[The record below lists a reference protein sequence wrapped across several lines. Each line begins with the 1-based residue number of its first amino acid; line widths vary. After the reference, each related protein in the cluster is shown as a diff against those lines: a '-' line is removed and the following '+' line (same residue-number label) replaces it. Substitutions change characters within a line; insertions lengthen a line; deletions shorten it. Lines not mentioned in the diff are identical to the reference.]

1 MVYATNCSRLIFSL
15 QLTTFPKEVV
25 WKITPGDAKHIAV
38 RADGKLF
45 VVASDGQLWTRSSR
59 SSEWKH
65 YESPKPLLQI
75 YPAVGGAAWAVDES
89 NRVLFKPQFANRD
102 GWEQVIGPE
111 MLSLSVSADGN
122 HVWGVTTDGC
132 LCCRNCGSGAA
143 GPGTCWEFPYG
154 DHTAQVKLKQV
165 SVSRDGDF
173 LWAVGANAELYSIFW
188 MKDLSL
194 EGQFHPFQPCSTE
207 FECHQVCDA
216 GGDGSC
222 WIVTEGRRLA
232 LWHPELDGGHL
243 DVPAHSFG
251 SSPYAWTF
259 VKSIVINNR
268 QHAKPPPTNERLCP
282 LDCSW
287 DM

>member
-132 LCCRNCGSGAA
+132 LCCRNCGAGDMLGIPVRRPYCSGQIETGLRQSRWRLSVGGRCECRTVQHLLDEGLVTR
-143 GPGTCWEFPYG
+143 GP
-154 DHTAQVKLKQV
+154 V
-165 SVSRDGDF
+165 S
-173 LWAVGANAELYSIFW
+173 SIPTVQHGVR
-188 MKDLSL
+188 MPPSL
-194 EGQFHPFQPCSTE
+194 
-207 FECHQVCDA
+207 
-216 GGDGSC
+216 
-222 WIVTEGRRLA
+222 
-232 LWHPELDGGHL
+232 
-243 DVPAHSFG
+243 
-251 SSPYAWTF
+251 
-259 VKSIVINNR
+259 
-268 QHAKPPPTNERLCP
+268 
-282 LDCSW
+282 
-287 DM
+287 